1 MEIKIKKQTL
11 LITAVIASFTLI
23 GFLLLK
29 IYSLENS
36 STEPS
41 TNTQSINLWA
51 IFLTGLLTGGLTCLA
66 VQGGLL
72 AATIAQREEEKL
84 KEKTKQ
90 SGNALPILAFLV
102 AKLVAY
108 TALGFLLGWFGSLF
122 QLSLTAQIVMQVAVA
137 IFMIGTALNILN
149 VHPIFRYFV
158 IQPPKAL
165 TRIVRNQSKSK
176 SLFAPALLGAFT
188 VFIPCGTTQAMMALA
203 IGSAN
208 PFLGAAVLFAFVLGT
223 SPLFFILGY
232 FATRLGDSL
241 HQKFMKIA
249 ATALIVLALFNL
261 NNVLALTGS
270 SWTVGDVFK
279 KSPKVE
285 NNVSNTTPQ
294 QIVAIDIKEAGYN
307 PNVVTVKA
315 GTNVSFQ
322 IKNDGV
328 YTCASAFT
336 IPAFN
341 YQKVVQAGKTET
353 IALKMPDKPTQIP
366 FMCSM
371 GMYRGVIN
379 VI

>member
-11 LITAVIASFTLI
+11 LISAGLASVALI

-29 IYSLENS
+29 IYSLENPNV
-36 STEPS
+36 PS
-41 TNTQSINLWA
+41 VMPQNINLWA
-51 IFLTGLLTGGLTCLA
+51 IFLTGLLTGGLSCLA

-72 AATIAQREEEKL
+72 AATLAQRQEDTL

-90 SGNALPILAFLV
+90 SGNVLPILSFLIS
-102 AKLVAY
+102 KLVAY
-108 TALGFLLGWFGSLF
+108 TILGFLLGFFGSLF
-122 QLSLTAQIVMQVAVA
+122 QLSLIAQIVMQLVVV
-137 IFMIGTALNILN
+137 IFMVGTALSILN
-149 VHPIFRYFV
+149 VHPIFRYFI
-158 IQPPKAL
+158 IQPPKSL

-188 VFIPCGTTQAMMALA
+188 VFIPCGVTQAMMALA

-208 PFLGAAVLFAFVLGT
+208 PFLGSAILFAFVLGT

-232 FATRLGDSL
+232 FASRLGESL
-241 HQKFMKIA
+241 RQKFMRVA
-249 ATALIVLALFNL
+249 AFAIIILAVFNL
-261 NNVLALTGS
+261 NNVLALSGS
-270 SWTVGDVFK
+270 SWTIDTLFGQNSNLEN
-279 KSPKVE
+279 KSK
-285 NNVSNTTPQ
+285 NSSPQ
-294 QIVAIDIKEAGYN
+294 ESVVINILEAGYS

-315 GTNVSFQ
+315 GKKVSFE

-341 YQKVVQAGKTET
+341 YQKVVQEGETET
-353 IALKMPDKPTQIP
+353 VTLKMPDKPTQIP